1 MSRSLKDVPLIFPF
15 SFAVMALIIFF
26 AGAYGVAE
34 SAVSD
39 QPAVDSASSVA
50 SSAEH
55 DWYESAAIFVCP
67 LH

>member
-1 MSRSLKDVPLIFPF
+1 
-15 SFAVMALIIFF
+15 MALIVFF

-39 QPAVDSASSVA
+39 QAVADFAA
-50 SSAEH
+50 LEPPPAEH
-55 DWYESAAIFVCP
+55 DWYENAAIFVCP

>member
-1 MSRSLKDVPLIFPF
+1 MPRSVKNVPLIFPF
-15 SFAVMALIIFF
+15 SFVVMALIVFF

-39 QPAVDSASSVA
+39 QAVADFAA
-50 SSAEH
+50 LEPPPAEH
-55 DWYESAAIFVCP
+55 DWYENAAIFVCP